1 MKEEYRQVFDQV
13 HASERLR
20 EEVAQMTKLERR
32 NPKKRFPKG
41 ILIAAAILAVLA
53 GSAIATVGMP
63 GTLQGWFAQQWT
75 EQNDTEMSAEQLA
88 FIDHLTEQV
97 GVQDTQNDVTVTLD
111 SVTAGDSSI
120 WLLLKIS
127 GSYEEDEEHRY
138 DFGMVDLTLDPD
150 PNLIHDTPGGSGLQ
164 TLYSGTASDGVFT
177 VLLQYT
183 IDLAGKST
191 LLDEP
196 RSATLVLEDL
206 NRKEIGGDWEGTPA
220 AEGTWT
226 LAFSLTPGE
235 ERQGGRERSQARS
248 PGVQD
253 RSIRLSRQAG
263 RTTIREVRISATE
276 IQYVQAAEEQAWE
289 PERAALVLR
298 DGSVVKQSGGN
309 CRFQDAAYTRWSSTY
324 YWRVPV
330 DLSQVEALRIGDETF
345 PLE

>member
-20 EEVAQMTKLERR
+20 EEVAQMTKLERK

-63 GTLQGWFAQQWT
+63 GTLQGWFARQWT

-88 FIDHLTEQV
+88 FIDHLTQQV
-97 GVQDTQNDVTVTLD
+97 GVQDTQNGVTVTLD
-111 SVTAGDSSI
+111 SITAGDSSI

-138 DFGMVDLTLDPD
+138 DFGMIDLTLDPD

-196 RSATLVLEDL
+196 RTAALVLEDL

-235 ERQGGRERSQARS
+235 ERQVRTIPELEVPAQNR
-248 PGVQD
+248 D
-253 RSIRLSRQAG
+253 SRQAG

-276 IQYVQAAEEQAWE
+276 IQYVQTVEEQVWE

-298 DGSVVKQSGGN
+298 DGSVVEQSGGN

-330 DLSQVEALRIGDETF
+330 DLSQVTALRIGNETF
-345 PLE
+345 TLE

>member
-63 GTLQGWFAQQWT
+63 GTLQGWFARQWT

-88 FIDHLTEQV
+88 FIDHLTDKV
-97 GVQDTQNDVTVTLD
+97 GVQDTQNGVTVTLD
-111 SVTAGDSSI
+111 SVTAGDSGV
-120 WLLLKIS
+120 WLLLKVS
-127 GSYEEDEEHRY
+127 GSYEEDEDHRY
-138 DFGMVDLTLDPD
+138 DFGRVELTLDPEK
-150 PNLIHDTPGGSGLQ
+150 IHDTPGGSGIQ
-164 TLYSGTASDGVFT
+164 TLYSGTASDGEFT

-196 RSATLVLEDL
+196 RAATLVLEDL
-206 NRKEIGGDWEGTPA
+206 NRKEIGGEWEEAPA

-226 LAFSLTPGE
+226 LHFSLPPDE
-235 ERQGGRERSQARS
+235 ERQVRTIPELEVPAQNQNTRE
-248 PGVQD
+248 
-253 RSIRLSRQAG
+253 AG

-276 IQYVQAAEEQAWE
+276 IQYVQSAEEQEWE
-289 PERAALVLR
+289 PERAALILG
-298 DGSVVKQSGGN
+298 DGSVVERSGGSS
-309 CRFQDAAYTRWSSTY
+309 RFQDAEYTRWSSTY

-330 DLSQVEALRIGDETF
+330 DLSQVTALRIGNETF

>member
-63 GTLQGWFAQQWT
+63 GTLQGWFARQWT
-75 EQNDTEMSAEQLA
+75 EQNDAEMSAEQLA
-88 FIDHLTEQV
+88 FIDHLTEKV
-97 GVQDTQNDVTVTLD
+97 GVQDTQNGVTVTLD
-111 SVTAGDSSI
+111 SVTAGDSGV
-120 WLLLKIS
+120 WLLLKVS
-127 GSYEEDEEHRY
+127 GSYEEDEDHRY
-138 DFGMVDLTLDPD
+138 DFGRVELTLDPD
-150 PNLIHDTPGGSGLQ
+150 PEKIHDTPGGSGIQ
-164 TLYSGTASDGVFT
+164 TLYSGTASDGEFT

-196 RSATLVLEDL
+196 RVATLVLEDL
-206 NRKEIGGDWEGTPA
+206 NRKEIGGDWEEAPT

-226 LAFSLTPGE
+226 LNFSLSPDE
-235 ERQGGRERSQARS
+235 EWQVRTIPELEVPAQNQNTRE
-248 PGVQD
+248 
-253 RSIRLSRQAG
+253 AG

-276 IQYVQAAEEQAWE
+276 IQYVQSAEEQEWE
-289 PERAALVLR
+289 PERAALILR
-298 DGSVVKQSGGN
+298 DGSVVERGGGSS
-309 CRFQDAAYTRWSSTY
+309 RFQDAEYTRWSSTY

-330 DLSQVEALRIGDETF
+330 DVSQVEALRIGNETF

>member
-1 MKEEYRQVFDQV
+1 MKEEYWQVFDQV

-20 EEVAQMTKLERR
+20 GEVAQMMKLERR

-63 GTLQGWFAQQWT
+63 GTLQGWFARQWT

-88 FIDHLTEQV
+88 LIDHLTEQV
-97 GVQDTQNDVTVTLD
+97 GAQDTQNGVTVTLD
-111 SVTAGDSSI
+111 SVTTGDSSI
-120 WLLLKIS
+120 WLLLKVS
-127 GSYEEDEEHRY
+127 GTYEEDEEHRY
-138 DFGMVDLTLDPD
+138 DFGMIDLTLDPD
-150 PNLIHDTPGGSGLQ
+150 PEKIHDTPGGSGIQ
-164 TLYSGTASDGVFT
+164 TLYSGTAEDGVFT
-177 VLLQYT
+177 VLIQYT

-196 RSATLVLEDL
+196 RAATLVLEDL
-206 NRKEIGGDWEGTPA
+206 NRKEIGGDWEETPA

-235 ERQGGRERSQARS
+235 ERQVRIIPELEVPARNRDTRE
-248 PGVQD
+248 
-253 RSIRLSRQAG
+253 AG

-289 PERAALVLR
+289 PERAALVLK
-298 DGSVVKQSGGN
+298 DGSVVEQSGGSS
-309 CRFQDAAYTRWSSTY
+309 RFQDAEYTRWSSTY

-330 DLSQVEALRIGDETF
+330 DLTQVTALRIGSETF
-345 PLE
+345 SLE

>member
-1 MKEEYRQVFDQV
+1 MKEEYRQIFDQV

-32 NPKKRFPKG
+32 NPKKHFPKG

-63 GTLQGWFAQQWT
+63 GTLQGWFARQWT

-138 DFGMVDLTLDPD
+138 DFGMMDLTLDPD

-226 LAFSLTPGE
+226 LAFSLMPGE
-235 ERQGGRERSQARS
+235 ERQVRTIPELEVPAQNM
-248 PGVQD
+248 D
-253 RSIRLSRQAG
+253 TRQAG

>member
-235 ERQGGRERSQARS
+235 ADHSGAGGACTEHGYPPGGADHHPGSADLCYGDSVCTGGGGAGLGAGARRAGAAGRECGEAKRRQLPL
-248 PGVQD
+248 PG
-253 RSIRLSRQAG
+253 RGIH
-263 RTTIREVRISATE
+263 
-276 IQYVQAAEEQAWE
+276 
-289 PERAALVLR
+289 
-298 DGSVVKQSGGN
+298 
-309 CRFQDAAYTRWSSTY
+309 
-324 YWRVPV
+324 
-330 DLSQVEALRIGDETF
+330 
-345 PLE
+345 PLEQYLLLARTGGSEPGGGSAHRR

>member
-20 EEVAQMTKLERR
+20 EEVAQMTKLERK

-53 GSAIATVGMP
+53 GSAIAAVGMP
-63 GTLQGWFAQQWT
+63 GTLQGWFARQWT
-75 EQNDTEMSAEQLA
+75 EQNNTEMNTEQLE
-88 FIDHLTEQV
+88 FIDHLTDEV

-111 SVTAGDSSI
+111 SVTAGDSGI
-120 WLLLKIS
+120 WLLLKVS
-127 GSYEEDEEHRY
+127 GSYEEDEDHRY
-138 DFGMVDLTLDPD
+138 DFGHVELTLDPD
-150 PNLIHDTPGGSGLQ
+150 PEKIHDMPGGSGIQ
-164 TLYSGTASDGVFT
+164 TLYSGTAADGAFT

-191 LLDEP
+191 LLEEP

-206 NRKEIGGDWEGTPA
+206 NRKEIGGDWEETPA

-226 LAFSLTPGE
+226 LDFSLTPDK
-235 ERQGGRERSQARS
+235 ERKVLTIPELEVPARNW
-248 PGVQD
+248 D
-253 RSIRLSRQAG
+253 INQAG
-263 RTTIREVRISATE
+263 RTTIYQVRISVAE
-276 IQYVQAAEEQAWE
+276 IQYVQAAEEQAWK
-289 PERAALVLR
+289 PEWAALILR
-298 DGSVVKQSGGN
+298 DGSVVECGGGSS
-309 CRFQDAAYTRWSSTY
+309 RFQAAEYTRWSSTY

>member
-63 GTLQGWFAQQWT
+63 GTLQGWFAQRWT
-75 EQNDTEMSAEQLA
+75 ERNGAEMSEEQLA

-97 GVQDTQNDVTVTLD
+97 EAQDTRNGVTVTLD
-111 SVTAGDSSI
+111 SITAGDSSI
-120 WLLLKIS
+120 WLLVKVS
-127 GSYEEDEEHRY
+127 GSYEEDADHRY
-138 DFGMVDLTLDPD
+138 DFGRMELMLDPD
-150 PNLIHDTPGGSGLQ
+150 PDLIRDTPGGSGFQ
-164 TLYSGTASDGVFT
+164 TLYSGTAADGVFT
-177 VLLQYT
+177 VMLQYT

-196 RSATLVLEDL
+196 RTAVLVLEDL
-206 NRKEIGGDWEGTPA
+206 NRKEIGGDWEETPA

-226 LAFSLTPGE
+226 LNFSLVLDE
-235 ERQGGRERSQARS
+235 ERQVRIIPELEVPAWNRDTSQAE
-248 PGVQD
+248 
-253 RSIRLSRQAG
+253 
-263 RTTIREVRISATE
+263 RTTISQVRISATE
-276 IQYVQAAEEQAWE
+276 IQYVQAAEEQEWE
-289 PERAALVLR
+289 PERAALILK
-298 DGSVVKQSGGN
+298 DGSVVEQSGGSS
-309 CRFQDAAYTRWSSTY
+309 RFQDAEYTCWSSTY
-324 YWRVPV
+324 YWSVPV
-330 DLSQVEALRIGDETF
+330 DVSQVTALRIGDETF

>member
-1 MKEEYRQVFDQV
+1 MKEEYQQVFDQV

-20 EEVAQMTKLERR
+20 EEVAQMTKLERK

-41 ILIAAAILAVLA
+41 ILIAAAILVVLA

-63 GTLQGWFAQQWT
+63 GTLQGWFARQWT
-75 EQNDTEMSAEQLA
+75 EQNDAEMSAEQLA
-88 FIDHLTEQV
+88 FIDHLTEKV
-97 GVQDTQNDVTVTLD
+97 GVQDTQNGVTVTLD
-111 SVTAGDSSI
+111 SITAGDSSI
-120 WLLLKIS
+120 WLLVKVS

-138 DFGMVDLTLDPD
+138 DFGIIDLTLDPD
-150 PNLIHDTPGGSGLQ
+150 PDLIRDTPGGSGLQ

-183 IDLAGKST
+183 VDLAGKST
-191 LLDEP
+191 LWDEP
-196 RSATLVLEDL
+196 RTATLVLEDL

-220 AEGTWT
+220 AAGTWT

-235 ERQGGRERSQARS
+235 ERQVRIIPELEVPARNR
-248 PGVQD
+248 D
-253 RSIRLSRQAG
+253 SRQAG
-263 RTTIREVRISATE
+263 RTTISQVRISATE

-289 PERAALVLR
+289 PERAALILQ
-298 DGSVVKQSGGN
+298 DGSVVERSGGSS
-309 CRFQDAAYTRWSSTY
+309 RFQDAEYTCWSSTY

-330 DLSQVEALRIGDETF
+330 DLRQVTALRIGNETF

>member
-20 EEVAQMTKLERR
+20 EEVVQMTKLERR

-41 ILIAAAILAVLA
+41 VLIAAAILAVLA
-53 GSAIATVGMP
+53 GSAIATAGMP
-63 GTLQGWFAQQWT
+63 GTLQGWFARQWT

-88 FIDHLTEQV
+88 FIDHLTEKV
-97 GVQDTQNDVTVTLD
+97 GVQNTQNGVTVTLD
-111 SVTAGDSSI
+111 SVTAGDSGV
-120 WLLLKIS
+120 WLLLKVS
-127 GSYEEDEEHRY
+127 SSYEEDEDHRY
-138 DFGMVDLTLDPD
+138 DFGRVELTLDPD
-150 PNLIHDTPGGSGLQ
+150 PEKIHDTPGGSGIQ
-164 TLYSGTASDGVFT
+164 TLYSGTASDGEFT

-196 RSATLVLEDL
+196 RVATLVLEDL
-206 NRKEIGGDWEGTPA
+206 NRKEIGGDWEEATT

-226 LAFSLTPGE
+226 LNFSLSPDE
-235 ERQGGRERSQARS
+235 EWQVRTIPELEVPAQNQNTRE
-248 PGVQD
+248 
-253 RSIRLSRQAG
+253 AG

-276 IQYVQAAEEQAWE
+276 IQYVQSAEEQEWE
-289 PERAALVLR
+289 PERAVLILG
-298 DGSVVKQSGGN
+298 DGSVVERGGGSS
-309 CRFQDAAYTRWSSTY
+309 RFQDAEYTRWSSTY

-330 DLSQVEALRIGDETF
+330 GLSQVTALRIGNETF